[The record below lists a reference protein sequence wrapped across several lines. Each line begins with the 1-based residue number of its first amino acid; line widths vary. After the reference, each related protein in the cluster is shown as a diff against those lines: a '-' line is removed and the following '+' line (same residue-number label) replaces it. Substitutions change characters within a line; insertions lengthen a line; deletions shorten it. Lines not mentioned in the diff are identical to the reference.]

1 MTSSTHPDHNLEQQ
15 QLEKTLSAVQ
25 LELERKRLPS
35 TAGVNDG
42 VNIGLDVLNATQ
54 IPMLE
59 QTLQE
64 AYFARLD
71 VVLTDKPRTI
81 YIGKH
86 DFRQGDVQIF
96 SWRDGD
102 VDGFS
107 SLVYRKPEPNM
118 SYRNGTKEIKV
129 QLNLR
134 RRIDLWTN
142 KIKRITDEADFRA
155 GKAEILDSDVL
166 LRQRLES
173 RDSLQPR
180 DIISTIQSEQNE
192 LIRAPH
198 NQAII
203 INGVAGSGKTMIAY
217 HRLSVLLFE
226 RNNTGIRA
234 DKVLFIGPNRSFLEF
249 MRGLLPSL
257 DIAVIRQKTLSDY
270 LLEPTG
276 IKLPITDFMLEQFMS
291 LSVAREAKKQYWLDA
306 KLFGDLRWHWVL
318 ERYAKFLMQDLRL
331 ERNEIV
337 FALPELGVTAQISLL
352 ERELRTWYA
361 ELRELP
367 ITHERRREAL
377 HERLSSTLKTRF
389 ETQAKADAVS
399 LGNATRQAAFR
410 RFDLET
416 NRLLDRIYPQVKL
429 SDYRA
434 LLENTALLEQF
445 APEFSVSEQEQIQQA
460 LPKNRN
466 SLDILELAG
475 VYLLFAYAGIL
486 IPENLDHIVIDEA
499 QDLSPLQL
507 NILARIAKGSITILG
522 DIAQGIHGYRGLRSW
537 DDAESAVATVSPKV
551 TRANVLRSYRSTPA
565 ITRFNN
571 EILRRVYKN
580 AAVFAEVFER
590 SDEAVQ
596 YQTLPNLEQM
606 FEHAK
611 QDIAKWQSQGKS
623 IAVITRTHEQ
633 AQEITSN
640 LKRYQIPT
648 QLLEEGSVPQAKQ
661 VLVSSVA
668 LCKGLEFEAVV
679 VLYADH
685 INYQQVQYEGRL
697 LYVAC
702 SRAMNHLSVYG
713 VGKPSRYLHKTL
725 S

>member
-1 MTSSTHPDHNLEQQ
+1 MTTHPDHHFEQVN
-15 QLEKTLSAVQ
+15 LEKTLSAVQ
-25 LELERKRLPS
+25 LELERKSQLS

-42 VNIGLDVLNATQ
+42 VNMGLDALNAKQ

-71 VVLTDKPRTI
+71 MILSDKPRTI
-81 YIGKH
+81 YVGKH
-86 DFRQGDVQIF
+86 DFRAGEVQIF

-107 SLVYRKPEPNM
+107 SLVYRKPEPRM
-118 SYRNGTKEIKV
+118 TYRNGAKEIAV
-129 QLNLR
+129 QLKLR
-134 RRIDLWTN
+134 RRIDVFEN
-142 KIKRITDEADFRA
+142 RIKRITDEADFR
-155 GKAEILDSDVL
+155 GSQAEVIDSDVL
-166 LRQRLES
+166 LRQRLET

-180 DIISTIQSEQNE
+180 DIISTIQAEQNE

-234 DKVLFIGPNRSFLEF
+234 EKVLFIGPNRSFLEF

-257 DIAVIRQKTLSDY
+257 DLALIRQKTLTDV
-270 LLEPTG
+270 LLEPLG
-276 IKLPITDFMLEQFMS
+276 LKLLMTDFMLEQFMS
-291 LSVAREAKKQYWLDA
+291 LSVTREAKKQYWLDA
-306 KLFGDLRWHWVL
+306 KLFGDLRWHTVL
-318 ERYAKFLMQDLRL
+318 GRYAQFLMRELRL
-331 ERNEIV
+331 NQPEIV
-337 FALPELGVTAQISLL
+337 FLLPELGSNAKVSFLA
-352 ERELRTWYA
+352 EELKAWYEEA
-361 ELRELP
+361 LALP
-367 ITHERRREAL
+367 VSYERRRETFF
-377 HERLSSTLKTRF
+377 ERLSNTLKTRF
-389 ETQAKADAVS
+389 ESKATIYAVS
-399 LGNATRQAAFR
+399 LSNATRQAAYR
-410 RFDLET
+410 RFDLEV
-416 NRLLDRIYPQVKL
+416 NRLLERIYPQIKL
-429 SDYRA
+429 ADYRA
-434 LLENTALLEQF
+434 LLGNPAVLEQF
-445 APEFSVSEQEQIQQA
+445 APEFSLSEQEQLHQA
-460 LPKNRN
+460 LPSNRTG
-466 SLDILELAG
+466 LDILELAG
-475 VYLLFAYAGIL
+475 VYLLFAYAGQI
-486 IPENLDHIVIDEA
+486 IPESLDHVVIDEA

-507 NILARIAKGSITILG
+507 NILARMAKGSITILG

-537 DDAESAVATVSPKV
+537 DDAESAVAGISPSV

-590 SDEAVQ
+590 TDEPVQ
-596 YQTLPNLEQM
+596 YQTLLNIEQM
-606 FEHAK
+606 FERTK
-611 QDIAKWQSQGKS
+611 QDVTTWQSQGKS
-623 IAVITRTHEQ
+623 IAVITRTNEQ
-633 AQEITSN
+633 AEEMTRN
-640 LKRYQIPT
+640 LRRFQIPT

-668 LCKGLEFEAVV
+668 LCKGLEFEAVA
-679 VLYADH
+679 VLFADNT
-685 INYQQVQYEGRL
+685 NYQQVQYEGRL

-702 SRAMNHLSVYG
+702 SRAMNCLSVYG
-713 VGKPSRYLHKTL
+713 VGKPSLYLPK

>member
-1 MTSSTHPDHNLEQQ
+1 MTLSTHPDHQLEQQ

-25 LELERKRLPS
+25 LELQRKRLPS

-54 IPMLE
+54 LPMLE

-71 VVLTDKPRTI
+71 VVLTGKPRTI

-86 DFRQGDVQIF
+86 DFRQGDIQIF

-118 SYRNGTKEIKV
+118 SYRNGTREIKL
-129 QLNLR
+129 QLKLR

-142 KIKRITDEADFRA
+142 KIKRITDEADFRD
-155 GKAEILDSDVL
+155 GQSEVLDADLL

-180 DIISTIQSEQNE
+180 DIISTIQTEQNE

-257 DIAVIRQKTLSDY
+257 DIAAIRQKTLADY

-276 IKLPITDFMLEQFMS
+276 LKLAITDFMLEQFTS
-291 LSVAREAKKQYWLDA
+291 LNVAREAKKQYWLDA
-306 KLFGDLRWHWVL
+306 KLFGDLRWHVVL
-318 ERYAKFLMQDLRL
+318 GRYAKFLTQNLRL
-331 ERNEIV
+331 GQSEIV
-337 FALPELGVTAQISLL
+337 FAMPELGATANIAL
-352 ERELRTWYA
+352 EKTELQTWYA
-361 ELRELP
+361 EFLALP
-367 ITHERRREAL
+367 IAFERRREAFR
-377 HERLSSTLKTRF
+377 ERLSTTLKTRF
-389 ETQAKADAVS
+389 EASASAEALS
-399 LGNATRQAAFR
+399 LNNATRQAAFR
-410 RFDLET
+410 RFDLAT
-416 NRLLDRIYPQVKL
+416 NRFLDRIYPQIKL

-434 LLENTALLEQF
+434 LLENAALLEQF
-445 APEFSVSEQEQIQQA
+445 GIEFSVAEQKQIQNA
-460 LPKNRN
+460 LPKNRKD
-466 SLDILELAG
+466 LDILELAG
-475 VYLLFAYAGIL
+475 IFLLFTYAGQI

-507 NILARIAKGSITILG
+507 NILARIARGSITILG

-537 DDAESAVATVSPKV
+537 DDAESAVAGISPKV

-590 SDEAVQ
+590 LDEAVK
-596 YQTLPNLEQM
+596 YQTLPTPEQM
-606 FEHAK
+606 IEQAK
-611 QDIAKWQSQGKS
+611 LDVVKWQSQGKS
-623 IAVITRTHEQ
+623 IAVITRTSEQ
-633 AQEITSN
+633 AQEITRI
-640 LKRYQIPT
+640 LKRFQIST

-668 LCKGLEFEAVV
+668 LCKGLEFEAVI
-679 VLYADH
+679 VLYADNN
-685 INYQQVQYEGRL
+685 NYQQVQYEGRL

-713 VGKPSRYLHKTL
+713 VGKASLYLPK